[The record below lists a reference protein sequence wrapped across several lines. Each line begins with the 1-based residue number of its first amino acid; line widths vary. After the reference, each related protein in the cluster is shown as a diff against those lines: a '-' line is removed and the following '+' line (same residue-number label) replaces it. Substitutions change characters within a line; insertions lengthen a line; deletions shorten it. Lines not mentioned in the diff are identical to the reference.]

1 MSKKIHSGLPLPIYS
16 SYRIYENISDAK
28 LGSIVREAHE
38 KHLEKIKELTPQW
51 IITGKKFKQARKKLN
66 ISRKELSKYIGISEQ
81 VIAKF
86 EKGQSVRSR
95 NMLQQSYQTA
105 MDLIQIQRNTFIN
118 HEMEELNKYFN

>member
-1 MSKKIHSGLPLPIYS
+1 M
-16 SYRIYENISDAK
+16 YENISDAK
-28 LGSIVREAHE
+28 LGAIVREAHE
-38 KHLEKIKELTPQW
+38 KHLEKIKKLTPQW

-66 ISRKELSKYIGISEQ
+66 ITRKELSKYIGISDQ

-105 MDLIQIQRNTFIN
+105 MDLIQIQRNTYIN
-118 HEMEELNKYFN
+118 REMEELNEYFN

>member
-1 MSKKIHSGLPLPIYS
+1 MYDKLT
-16 SYRIYENISDAK
+16 DAA
-28 LGSIVREAHE
+28 LGAIVRASHE
-38 KHLEKIKELTPQW
+38 KHLAKVKELTPQW

-66 ISRKELSKYIGISEQ
+66 ITRKELSKYIGISDQ

-105 MDLIQIQRNTFIN
+105 MDLIQIQRNSFIN
-118 HEMEELNKYFN
+118 REMEELNEYFN